1 MSTTDDGSQ
10 TTSPAEP
17 TGEAEPGTEV
27 EHHDEI
33 ALTAAPE
40 VVANNLGEYFSAW
53 TRRIR
58 NGESG
63 MVPVLVGLIA
73 IVIFF
78 QLENGNFLSN
88 ENLVNLFVEAALYV
102 MFGAA
107 EFFVVILSE
116 IDLSAGYAAGV
127 CALVMAELMATPV
140 NLPWWVAVI
149 GGLVVGAMIGGLQ
162 GTLVTRL
169 GLPSFVVTLAG
180 FLALQGVLIELGDI
194 DKTAVGGVMSIPS
207 DGPVYKLVNA
217 NMSPTLSWIVLVVV
231 LVLFAAALLWSVS
244 RRRSKGMSAP
254 PISVALLTVALATVV
269 GVALVLI
276 CSANRSHGIIPV
288 RGTPWV
294 IPFVLLV
301 LLLFSLLMGKT
312 RLGRYL
318 YAIGNNPEAARR
330 AGINVPMIRTIGFML
345 CSMTAGLAGLIYM
358 SQQGSI
364 ATNIDGGSYVLF
376 AVGTIVIGGTSLF
389 GGRGKPVNALLGG
402 VLIAAIYNGLQ
413 LLGVNTAIQD
423 IATAGVLIA
432 AVTVDALVRRRS
444 ATLR

>member
-1 MSTTDDGSQ
+1 MSITDERSR
-10 TTSPAEP
+10 TSTP
-17 TGEAEPGTEV
+17 TQAPPG
-27 EHHDEI
+27 HHDETAVPQSDEI
-33 ALTAAPE
+33 ALVAAPE
-40 VVANNLGEYFSAW
+40 AVANNLGEYFSAW
-53 TRRIR
+53 FRRIR

-63 MVPVLVGLIA
+63 MLPVLIGLVA

-78 QLENGNFLSN
+78 QLENANFLSN
-88 ENLVNLFVEAALYV
+88 ENLVNLFVEAALYI

-107 EFFVVILSE
+107 EYFVVILSE
-116 IDLSAGYAAGV
+116 VDLAAGFTAGV
-127 CALVMAELMATPV
+127 CAFVIAALMATPV
-140 NLPWWVAVI
+140 GLPWWVAVI

-169 GLPSFVVTLAG
+169 GLPSFVVTLGG
-180 FLALQGVLIELGDI
+180 FLAFQGVLLELASI
-194 DKTAVGGVMSIPS
+194 DKTAVGGVMSIDS
-207 DGPVYKLVNA
+207 NSPVYKLVNA
-217 NMSPTLSWIVLVVV
+217 NMSPTLSWIVLAVV
-231 LVLFAAALLWSVS
+231 LAVFAVALLTSVT
-244 RRRSKGMSAP
+244 RRRAKGLTAP
-254 PISVALLTVALATVV
+254 PLSVALLTLALAAAA

-294 IPFVLLV
+294 IPFILLV
-301 LLLFSLLMGKT
+301 LLVYSLLMGKT

-330 AGINVPMIRTIGFML
+330 AGINVPVVRTVGFML
-345 CSMTAGLAGLIYM
+345 CSMTAGLAGLIYA

-364 ATNIDGGSYVLF
+364 ATNIDGGTYVLF
-376 AVGTIVIGGTSLF
+376 AIGTIVIGGTSLF

-413 LLGVNTAIQD
+413 LLGVSTAIQD

-444 ATLR
+444 ATLS

>member
-1 MSTTDDGSQ
+1 
-10 TTSPAEP
+10 
-17 TGEAEPGTEV
+17 
-27 EHHDEI
+27 
-33 ALTAAPE
+33 
-40 VVANNLGEYFSAW
+40 
-53 TRRIR
+53 
-58 NGESG
+58 
-63 MVPVLVGLIA
+63 
-73 IVIFF
+73 
-78 QLENGNFLSN
+78 
-88 ENLVNLFVEAALYV
+88 
-102 MFGAA
+102 
-107 EFFVVILSE
+107 
-116 IDLSAGYAAGV
+116 
-127 CALVMAELMATPV
+127 
-140 NLPWWVAVI
+140 
-149 GGLVVGAMIGGLQ
+149 
-162 GTLVTRL
+162 
-169 GLPSFVVTLAG
+169 
-180 FLALQGVLIELGDI
+180 
-194 DKTAVGGVMSIPS
+194 
-207 DGPVYKLVNA
+207 
-217 NMSPTLSWIVLVVV
+217 V

-269 GVALVLI
+269 GVVLVLI

>member
-10 TTSPAEP
+10 TTAPTEPAGDAEQQ
-17 TGEAEPGTEV
+17 EAV
-27 EHHDEI
+27 EHSDEI

-40 VVANNLGEYFSAW
+40 VVANNLGEYFGAW
-53 TRRIR
+53 ARRIR

-63 MVPVLVGLIA
+63 MVPVLVGLVA

-116 IDLSAGYAAGV
+116 IDLSAGFAAGV
-127 CALVMAELMATPV
+127 CAFVMAELMATPV
-140 NLPWWVAVI
+140 NLPWWLAVI

-194 DKTAVGGVMSIPS
+194 DKTAVGGVMDIPS
-207 DGPVYKLVNA
+207 DGPIYKLVNA
-217 NMSPTLSWIVLVVV
+217 NMSTTLSWIVLIVV
-231 LVLFAAALLWSVS
+231 LVLFGAALLWNVT
-244 RRRSKGMSAP
+244 RRRAKGMSAP
-254 PISVALLTVALATVV
+254 PISVTLLTLALAAVV
-269 GVALVLI
+269 GVVLVII